1 MLNKNPIDDFFFYST
16 FDFLEFCLPICSRPP
31 LPPFLYCRCI
41 FVCAPS
47 FHTNSLQQ
55 GAFFLIR
62 NKVHV
67 VIGQSKVKCSNA
79 GIPSLIF
86 GGLDNTMDRC
96 TIEPSREEFETVA
109 RVDDLWHTP
118 YSEQPLYRSYLGITS
133 ALSICLIHLHFP
145 SGESI
150 CKPETG
156 WDHKMV
162 MLPKSASPIDQC
174 LHLEV
179 CGDNILVPVCPF
191 SQTLFVLSS
200 SSSDRG

>member
-31 LPPFLYCRCI
+31 LPPFLHCRCI

-96 TIEPSREEFETVA
+96 TIEPSREEFEAVA
-109 RVDDLWHTP
+109 RVDDLSDTT
-118 YSEQPLYRSYLGITS
+118 YLEQHSIYIIFRYYQCIVDMFNPSPLPIGGKYLQ
-133 ALSICLIHLHFP
+133 ARNWLRP
-145 SGESI
+145 
-150 CKPETG
+150 
-156 WDHKMV
+156 
-162 MLPKSASPIDQC
+162 
-174 LHLEV
+174 
-179 CGDNILVPVCPF
+179 
-191 SQTLFVLSS
+191 
-200 SSSDRG
+200 